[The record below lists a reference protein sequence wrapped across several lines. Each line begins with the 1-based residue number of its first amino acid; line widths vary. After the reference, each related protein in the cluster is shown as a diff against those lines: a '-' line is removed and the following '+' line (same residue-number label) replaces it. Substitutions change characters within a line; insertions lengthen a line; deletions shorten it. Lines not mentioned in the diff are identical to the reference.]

1 MDPHWTIPITTITAV
16 LFQWAMAGTGTL
28 NDAPRCFQLLLE
40 ASGSIWKHLEEC
52 EMEKLLKRAR
62 FSGGCNL
69 IYDTPPPAGA
79 PPPCWLLLP
88 PLFHVI
94 VVVCS
99 VRDTWSKHYRKDG
112 RKYHNKEPIHPSIH
126 PSIHP
131 WIASIHTLD
140 PWPWLIPAPKWFI
153 TFIHLKLKLLAIG
166 SFKASGRMLTGILR
180 GFFWIGDERMEAD
193 VN

>member
-1 MDPHWTIPITTITAV
+1 MLPVTA
-16 LFQWAMAGTGTL
+16 
-28 NDAPRCFQLLLE
+28 
-40 ASGSIWKHLEEC
+40 GSIWKHLEEC

-126 PSIHP
+126 PSMDRIHP
-131 WIASIHTLD
+131 YAGSMALTNPCTEMVHYFYSFEIEAVGH
-140 PWPWLIPAPKWFI
+140 WLFQSFRPDAYRDSPRI
-153 TFIHLKLKLLAIG
+153 LLNWRRADG
-166 SFKASGRMLTGILR
+166 SGCELT
-180 GFFWIGDERMEAD
+180 
-193 VN
+193 